1 MRFIEMELSNR
12 VVLRTDFYFIL
23 CYWFFFYLFCFF
35 VFFFTNRL
43 ILLALHFNLSLVTL
57 LRLACSAP
65 MPCQLP
71 LLVLTTCCVCKL

>member
-23 CYWFFFYLFCFF
+23 FCCI
-35 VFFFTNRL
+35 FFTDGL
-43 ILLALHFNLSLVTL
+43 ILLALHFNVSLVTL
-57 LRLACSAP
+57 PRLACSVL

-71 LLVLTTCCVCKL
+71 LLVLPTCCVCKL